1 MRAIQKY
8 DIEKG
13 FKFSTYAFNW
23 IEQAISR
30 AISSDSNLIRV
41 PVHAFG
47 KVRAFHRWLAE
58 DAETGLKEPSKARQ
72 LDRLARDFSSE
83 PEAIWASVTPVES
96 LDSYPYLALSHEEG
110 CSYSELIDFHEELPE
125 CELEEEHF
133 RRQLRATLDVHLDE
147 KSADVLRMRFG
158 IDCKVHTLD
167 QVGEEF
173 GFTRE
178 RARQIQKKAMI
189 KVREE
194 AEWLL
199 DHL

>member
-47 KVRAFHRWLAE
+47 KVRAFHRWPAE